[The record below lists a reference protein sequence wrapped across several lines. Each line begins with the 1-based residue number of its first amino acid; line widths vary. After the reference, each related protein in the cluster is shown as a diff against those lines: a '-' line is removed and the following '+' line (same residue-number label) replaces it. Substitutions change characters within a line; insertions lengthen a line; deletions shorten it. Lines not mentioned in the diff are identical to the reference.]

1 LPPSDDNPT
10 DTDPR
15 YDPLVTKKKR
25 LDVVLTERGLVS
37 SRARAQAL
45 ILAGKVRLEGNVET
59 KAGTQVGPDAQIEV
73 IEPDHPWVSRGALK
87 LVAAFDAFEISVED
101 LDCLDIGA
109 STGGFTDV
117 LLDRGAQRVIALD
130 VGRGQL
136 DWRLRTDDRVVVMEG
151 VNARHLDSL
160 DLPFTVALATI
171 DVSFIS
177 LRLIVPALLPHLAPG
192 AWLVC
197 LIKPQFEAGRD
208 QVGKGGIVRDEAVR
222 RQTVDSTVE
231 ALRGLGLECVGVIP
245 SPIRGQKG
253 NLEELAV
260 FRKT

>member
-1 LPPSDDNPT
+1 MA
-10 DTDPR
+10 
-15 YDPLVTKKKR
+15 KKQR
-25 LDVVLTERGLVS
+25 LDVVVAERGLVP

-45 ILAGKVRLEGNVET
+45 ILAGKVRLNGEVES
-59 KAGTQVGPDAQIEV
+59 KAGTQVDPEAMIEI

-87 LVAAFDAFEISVED
+87 LVAALDEFEISPEGI
-101 LDCLDIGA
+101 DCLDVGA

-117 LLDRGAQRVIALD
+117 LLARGARRVIALD

-136 DWRLRTDDRVVVMEG
+136 DWRLRNDSRVVVLEG
-151 VNARHLDSL
+151 VNARHLDAET
-160 DLPFTVALATI
+160 LPFTAALATV

-177 LRLIVPALLPHLAPG
+177 LRLVVPSLLPHLA
-192 AWLVC
+192 AEALLVC
-197 LIKPQFEAGRD
+197 LVKPQFEAGRD

-222 RQTVDSTVE
+222 RETVE
-231 ALRGLGLECVGVIP
+231 NTVRSLQGLGLELIGLVE

-260 FRKT
+260 FRRLKPPVRRKE